1 MSNKKSKYTG
11 EEKEKI
17 LKDKRE
23 NELTYRQVIEK
34 YKVPWNTVKNW
45 ERIYKEDGVLGLY
58 EEHRRVAT
66 KETSLRKGR
75 PMEIGK
81 NVNGDLN
88 AQIKRLK
95 MENEYLKKLNALV
108 EKRRNFRQR

>member
-34 YKVPWNTVKNW
+34 YKVP
-45 ERIYKEDGVLGLY
+45 
-58 EEHRRVAT
+58 
-66 KETSLRKGR
+66 
-75 PMEIGK
+75 
-81 NVNGDLN
+81 
-88 AQIKRLK
+88 
-95 MENEYLKKLNALV
+95 
-108 EKRRNFRQR
+108 

>member
-1 MSNKKSKYTG
+1 
-11 EEKEKI
+11 
-17 LKDKRE
+17 
-23 NELTYRQVIEK
+23 
-34 YKVPWNTVKNW
+34 
-45 ERIYKEDGVLGLY
+45 
-58 EEHRRVAT
+58 
-66 KETSLRKGR
+66 
-75 PMEIGK
+75 MEIGK